1 MFIFR
6 DWKGQPGREFQ
17 RKEWKHMLRER
28 CQELEVSIG
37 RWSTVLSAVVHSQ
50 EFWKLGVPADFL
62 EMCQLII
69 S

>member
-1 MFIFR
+1 
-6 DWKGQPGREFQ
+6 
-17 RKEWKHMLRER
+17 MLRER

-37 RWSTVLSAVVHSQ
+37 RWSMVLSAVVHSQ
-50 EFWKLGVPADFL
+50 EFWQLGVPADFS